1 MFNKFMNWLVPKLEE
16 WCLDRPDRVIMISG
30 TDDPENVYLLR
41 SVLFRSKLFC
51 IYIHRFLRSD
61 KDDHHDHPFDFL
73 GYVVKGG
80 YIESR
85 MIGNSVRGRLYNVQ
99 SDVKFRISTRKQGAW
114 GFRRAEDTH
123 MVLVDKTLPA
133 HKYKDAPLTV
143 IFRGPYR
150 RDWGFW
156 KQFPVP
162 GSRDYYRVHWR
173 TYLGASETETR
184 E

>member
-85 MIGNSVRGRLYNVQ
+85 MIGNSVRAVFTMSSQMLNFASVLASRGLGVF
-99 SDVKFRISTRKQGAW
+99 VARKIPTW
-114 GFRRAEDTH
+114 F
-123 MVLVDKTLPA
+123 L
-133 HKYKDAPLTV
+133 
-143 IFRGPYR
+143 
-150 RDWGFW
+150 
-156 KQFPVP
+156 
-162 GSRDYYRVHWR
+162 
-173 TYLGASETETR
+173 
-184 E
+184 